1 MWRTVGGE
9 PLRVREKME
18 RQIKEADW
26 KIYRNVHADA
36 LERFSEQI
44 LLELKHINSD
54 RAKGFHQRYL
64 EIWGVL
70 RKRDKEM
77 ALVFDF
83 LRRST
88 ALEQLAAMKRRG
100 LVTEDEFLSFS
111 QETQEFVNRVLSIFP

>member
-1 MWRTVGGE
+1 
-9 PLRVREKME
+9 ME

-44 LLELKHINSD
+44 LLEVKRVNSD
-54 RAKGFHQRYL
+54 RGKSFHQRYL
-64 EIWGVL
+64 EIWEVL

-77 ALVFDF
+77 ALVFDY

-88 ALEQLAAMKRRG
+88 ALEQLTAMKRRG
-100 LVTEDEFLSFS
+100 LVTEDEFSRFS
-111 QETQEFVNRVLSIFP
+111 QETQEFVNRVLSIIP